1 VGYLEYY
8 VGENVTVKRHI
19 GNIRRNVV
27 EWLEEALQE
36 QEWVGILKGKKLDV
50 VIPVGADEWDDEW
63 DVEEVDDVMQ
73 FYYKAGFKVFD
84 MDNIGN
90 EPILNGIVYVMGD
103 VIDYREKEDKWDT
116 EIDLFVE
123 VLTIDFKQ

>member
-8 VGENVTVKRHI
+8 VEENVTVKRNI
-19 GNIRRNVV
+19 GNIRRNVE

-36 QEWVGILKGKKLDV
+36 QEWVEILKGKKLDV
-50 VIPVGADEWDDEW
+50 VIPVGADEW

-73 FYYKAGFKVFD
+73 FYYKAGFEVFD

-90 EPILNGIVYVMGD
+90 EQILNGIVYVMGD

-116 EIDLFVE
+116 EIDLFVG
-123 VLTIDFKQ
+123 VLTVEFKQ

>member
-8 VGENVTVKRHI
+8 VEENVTVKRHI
-19 GNIRRNVV
+19 GNIRHKVV
-27 EWLEEALQE
+27 KWIEEALQE
-36 QEWVGILKGKKLDV
+36 QEWVEILKGKKLDV
-50 VIPVGADEWDDEW
+50 VIPVGADEW

-73 FYYKAGFKVFD
+73 FYYKAGFEVFD

-90 EPILNGIVYVMGD
+90 EQILNGIVHVMGD

-116 EIDLFVE
+116 EIDLFVG